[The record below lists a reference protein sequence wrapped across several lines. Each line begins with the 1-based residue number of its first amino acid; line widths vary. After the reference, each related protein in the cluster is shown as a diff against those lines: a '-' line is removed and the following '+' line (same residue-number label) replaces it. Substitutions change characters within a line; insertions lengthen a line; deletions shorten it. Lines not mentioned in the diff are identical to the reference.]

1 MNGMDPERARA
12 RDAVARFLPSSRST
26 SRTDSRD
33 DVDRVSSART
43 DDTRECGREMS
54 TSVANECMH
63 ACARDG
69 HELHMSE
76 DMRQSS
82 IYVRFRR
89 YSTHTR
95 DVRTRD
101 TVHGLLYLSTTNT
114 RPSRDH
120 TRAYETKPKD
130 PIGIGPDRAATSL
143 DRSTTL
149 DANDGQGPR
158 ETARGDVLPL
168 PHAHRGDARAV

>member
-12 RDAVARFLPSSRST
+12 TLSLDSSRRRARRLGPTRATT
-26 SRTDSRD
+26 SIGSRARGRTRRASADAKCRRRSR
-33 DVDRVSSART
+33 
-43 DDTRECGREMS
+43 M
-54 TSVANECMH
+54 NEF
-63 ACARDG
+63 ARDI

-76 DMRQSS
+76 DVRQSR

>member
-12 RDAVARFLPSSRST
+12 TLSLESSRRRARRLGPTRATT
-26 SRTDSRD
+26 SIGSRARGRARRASAD
-33 DVDRVSSART
+33 AKCRRRSRVHA
-43 DDTRECGREMS
+43 
-54 TSVANECMH
+54 CMH
-63 ACARDG
+63 ARAMGTNSICPKMCTNRVYTYGFVDIAHTHVMCAHVTLYTGFYTSPLRALVPR
-69 HELHMSE
+69 ETT
-76 DMRQSS
+76 R
-82 IYVRFRR
+82 V
-89 YSTHTR
+89 HT
-95 DVRTRD
+95 
-101 TVHGLLYLSTTNT
+101 N
-114 RPSRDH
+114 
-120 TRAYETKPKD
+120 KPKD